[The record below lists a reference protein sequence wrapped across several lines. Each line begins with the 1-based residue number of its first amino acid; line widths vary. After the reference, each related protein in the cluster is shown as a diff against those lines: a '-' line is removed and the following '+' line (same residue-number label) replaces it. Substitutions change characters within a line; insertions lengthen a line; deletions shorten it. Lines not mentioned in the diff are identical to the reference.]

1 MDNPQYYQPLSH
13 ALHPLPSSHQSQ
25 QQQYASYASHAQS
38 TVPNGA
44 AHTQREEEEEEEED
58 DEEIVEE
65 ELDHHDP
72 DRQRASNQSSPRS
85 TVQSQAPSAGLA
97 ATTTNPIINKPGGTT
112 QDAANQSATDVD
124 ESGKRKPGRPR
135 GSRNRKPR
143 ASAGT
148 VTKAPANSQHPGF
161 YQYPPAPSGAVSQNQ
176 QFYEFQWRALNLCS
190 EFYNAAEEL
199 VKAASP
205 VVIAQC
211 YQMGPSTKIDPLAMI
226 ADAKR
231 VCDNLLAN
239 PSQLVG
245 SPPPPVYSMPSYPQM
260 PPPPSATTSAGNST
274 NPSAVITNP
283 QSFVMSLGSMPPPSH
298 APPQPYYASPM
309 YPTAAARYPTTPY
322 YSYPSQPYYTPPPQP
337 AAQPAQI
344 TPTPSSTPTTG
355 SVSTFNAV
363 TGSAAPGGTSG
374 AWSEEETE
382 RLRRLAEQSREMG
395 GAQNKGEIEWDWVV
409 QQWGNSRTRHQ
420 ILLKATSMGLKESTT
435 RGTKRRRE
443 TDAGAGENHEH
454 TTAPASHATA
464 TPGTATGGASAP
476 APAPAP
482 APPSTPAAPATSA
495 GSIPSANAS
504 PAMPPQRPPSSSQQ
518 PTTIAPS
525 RTTTTSS
532 PAASNLP
539 WPMPTV
545 AANTPSPVI
554 SSSQIEQ
561 RSNYYRP
568 RPTQTASYAASAS
581 TNTTTY
587 AASAASATNTA
598 AYGAPPTNS
607 RPTSSHGGVAA
618 THQYMYRPNGAPTS
632 GRRDGSDGSR
642 STPYE
647 SASAVNYQA
656 SHIYPNSVVP
666 YGSSSLSGANVLP
679 PTQVIYPPS
688 QSQSR
693 SQPGTPSTSPA
704 AAGKRKET
712 EDGSHN
718 PAPRKRRPPSL
729 PNGDDPDVGPNG
741 GPKHWTDSEKTSLFN
756 WLLLHDNHW
765 DMFRT
770 KMNTVFRDASAQI
783 FGGRKSF
790 TALKSC
796 YHRNVETFKQIFA
809 FEVYLSRLPPDPNN
823 PADGNAPFS
832 DRIHD
837 PTMARQAY
845 LEQKLEEARGAGVPV
860 ANLNMKVID
869 HWHQKGWYNLFKSR
883 FREDPR
889 TGLPIPSY
897 GPSSLSFPA
906 EGSSNQMLY
915 PPSAIDPQL
924 TNSNADEE
932 EEEEEEDVEQQVQE
946 TLMSPMHNNHPGPS
960 TSAAQSDSQIPPN
973 PTGRDAPLPPTPILP
988 QKASQPHSSTRRT
1001 VAPSLAPDLRTEQMH
1016 LQMMQAM
1023 DRFTAVTN
1031 SLMDQCATLSQ
1042 LLVAEAEERKIRA
1055 QAQSERVGKK
1065 EDGLNRKEKATLAT
1079 EMLANADVGDEVRK
1093 AAADYLKRLFMSE

>member
-1 MDNPQYYQPLSH
+1 M
-13 ALHPLPSSHQSQ
+13 
-25 QQQYASYASHAQS
+25 AQIGSNVSS
-38 TVPNGA
+38 TVGDGNG
-44 AHTQREEEEEEEED
+44 
-58 DEEIVEE
+58 
-65 ELDHHDP
+65 
-72 DRQRASNQSSPRS
+72 
-85 TVQSQAPSAGLA
+85 
-97 ATTTNPIINKPGGTT
+97 
-112 QDAANQSATDVD
+112 
-124 ESGKRKPGRPR
+124 
-135 GSRNRKPR
+135 
-143 ASAGT
+143 
-148 VTKAPANSQHPGF
+148 
-161 YQYPPAPSGAVSQNQ
+161 
-176 QFYEFQWRALNLCS
+176 QFQ
-190 EFYNAAEEL
+190 
-199 VKAASP
+199 
-205 VVIAQC
+205 
-211 YQMGPSTKIDPLAMI
+211 
-226 ADAKR
+226 
-231 VCDNLLAN
+231 
-239 PSQLVG
+239 
-245 SPPPPVYSMPSYPQM
+245 
-260 PPPPSATTSAGNST
+260 
-274 NPSAVITNP
+274 
-283 QSFVMSLGSMPPPSH
+283 
-298 APPQPYYASPM
+298 
-309 YPTAAARYPTTPY
+309 
-322 YSYPSQPYYTPPPQP
+322 
-337 AAQPAQI
+337 
-344 TPTPSSTPTTG
+344 
-355 SVSTFNAV
+355 
-363 TGSAAPGGTSG
+363 GSASG
-374 AWSEEETE
+374 QHVNPA
-382 RLRRLAEQSREMG
+382 RNAE
-395 GAQNKGEIEWDWVV
+395 
-409 QQWGNSRTRHQ
+409 
-420 ILLKATSMGLKESTT
+420 
-435 RGTKRRRE
+435 
-443 TDAGAGENHEH
+443 
-454 TTAPASHATA
+454 
-464 TPGTATGGASAP
+464 
-476 APAPAP
+476 
-482 APPSTPAAPATSA
+482 
-495 GSIPSANAS
+495 
-504 PAMPPQRPPSSSQQ
+504 
-518 PTTIAPS
+518 
-525 RTTTTSS
+525 
-532 PAASNLP
+532 
-539 WPMPTV
+539 
-545 AANTPSPVI
+545 VI
-554 SSSQIEQ
+554 Q
-561 RSNYYRP
+561 
-568 RPTQTASYAASAS
+568 
-581 TNTTTY
+581 
-587 AASAASATNTA
+587 
-598 AYGAPPTNS
+598 
-607 RPTSSHGGVAA
+607 
-618 THQYMYRPNGAPTS
+618 
-632 GRRDGSDGSR
+632 GSR

-1079 EMLANADVGDEVRK
+1079 EMLANADVGDECVQRPCSTPSRSEERQEDRPALSAALPLRVRIVGYDQFATTAIK
-1093 AAADYLKRLFMSE
+1093 AANQNGGDYLEVPWSHFDSIMLVMKRIEDKVCIPVMYWRLASNGIVLEPNTRMSEQSLFVNSSSGVVELTLVPINALKGYIAQTQQKHEWKVLTPATTTSSDPRARAPPAWSVYIHQRTHAVKILRRALDEHAGIPLDPLLVQIRAGIEAALETTGLSPTEQSAVADGVVPLYVNLEDDMDMCVLHGDAEILTRIYSPSTPAAIDMHLSYHRASSMFRTEYDFNVIYRIHSELSRPKAGRNGWRAMFSLGWKD